1 MLSSREADVANSHY
15 ATDRLVAIAVALGVI
30 ADMARAPEMV
40 AFDPSRHFGRLNCCA
55 AKWCLAS
62 SSDRIEGNSAHLGK
76 SPQFITLKREGCLC
90 PLVAWQKQLKART
103 INGQCEIF
111 SSL

>member
-76 SPQFITLKREGCLC
+76 AL
-90 PLVAWQKQLKART
+90 
-103 INGQCEIF
+103 
-111 SSL
+111 SSSRSSVRAAPVIRLLGRSS